1 MFLDRFKPWQMHH
14 KLYVLNVVDHATF
27 SHEWKQESMDR
38 WGRYKTGEDNG
49 VRVGFPWIKI
59 R

>member
-1 MFLDRFKPWQMHH
+1 MHH